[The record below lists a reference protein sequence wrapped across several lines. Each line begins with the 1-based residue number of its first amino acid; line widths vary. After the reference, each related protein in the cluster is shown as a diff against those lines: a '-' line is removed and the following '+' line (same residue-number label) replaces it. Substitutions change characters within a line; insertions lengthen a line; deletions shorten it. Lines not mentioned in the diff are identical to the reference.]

1 MEKKQIHIR
10 FNNRNDND
18 NPLPWRVLTKC
29 GEVNGV
35 LQFIQ
40 EFASEVR
47 FFAPV
52 VTSEDQVETG
62 VFKWHIRSQGYV
74 SWEGDVCYV
83 TEHGRVPVPAES
95 SVTAS

>member
-29 GEVNGV
+29 DEVDGV
-35 LQFIQ
+35 LQFTQ
-40 EFASEVR
+40 EFAAEVR
-47 FFAPV
+47 FHAPV
-52 VTSEDQVETG
+52 VTSEDQVAAG
-62 VFKWHIRSQGYV
+62 VYKWHIRSVGYV

-83 TEHGRVPVPAES
+83 TEQAGLPMASPA
-95 SVTAS
+95 VAGA

>member
-10 FNNRNDND
+10 FNNRNDNN

-29 GEVNGV
+29 GEAEGV
-35 LQFIQ
+35 LQFTQ

-47 FFAPV
+47 FSAPV
-52 VTSEDQVETG
+52 VTSEDQVEQD

-74 SWEGDVCYV
+74 SWDGDICYV
-83 TEHGRVPVPAES
+83 TEGLPSTELAT
-95 SVTAS
+95 SV

>member
-1 MEKKQIHIR
+1 MEPQQIHIR

-29 GEVNGV
+29 GEVDGV
-35 LQFIQ
+35 LQFTQ
-40 EFASEVR
+40 EFAAEVR

-52 VTSEDQVETG
+52 VTSEDQVAAG

-74 SWEGDVCYV
+74 SWDGDICYV
-83 TEHGRVPVPAES
+83 TAEAGGLPA
-95 SVTAS
+95 AAR

>member
-1 MEKKQIHIR
+1 METKQIHIR

-29 GEVNGV
+29 GEVDGV
-35 LQFIQ
+35 LQFKQ
-40 EFASEVR
+40 EFAAEVR

-52 VTSEDQVETG
+52 VTSEDQVAAG

-74 SWEGDVCYV
+74 SWEGDICYV
-83 TEHGRVPVPAES
+83 TAE
-95 SVTAS
+95 AGGQAAGGAR